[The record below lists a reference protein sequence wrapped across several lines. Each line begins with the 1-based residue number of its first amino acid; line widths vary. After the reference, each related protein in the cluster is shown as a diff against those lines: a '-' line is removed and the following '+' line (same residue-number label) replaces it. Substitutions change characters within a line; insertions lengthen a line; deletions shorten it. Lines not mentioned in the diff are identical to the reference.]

1 VTPATLERYYRSHV
15 LVEWH
20 EAAHV
25 VVAHSL
31 GWQVES
37 VEVGYARDSGVTRM
51 VRAYSDPWERLCVLV
66 AGGLGERRSL
76 AWDDR
81 LADLSAGDDQRGIE
95 DALAELG
102 WRSASPAAAHVDLV
116 LLDHARAL
124 RRLAGAL
131 RDRRRLDRPAVLE
144 VLG

>member
-1 VTPATLERYYRSHV
+1 VTPATLERYYRDHV

-20 EAAHV
+20 ESGHVVAAH
-25 VVAHSL
+25 AL
-31 GWQVES
+31 RWKVEA
-37 VEVGYARDSGVTRM
+37 VEVGYARDSGETRM
-51 VRAYSDPWERLCVLV
+51 VRGYTDPWERLCVLV
-66 AGGLGERRSL
+66 AGGLGERRSP

-95 DALAELG
+95 EALAELG
-102 WRSASPAAAHVDLV
+102 WRSAKPAVEHVDLV

-144 VLG
+144 LLG